1 MNQIT
6 LLNALELHHGER
18 SMAFLSLEDA
28 AASLGLSTDVLKD
41 LARKKVIRSL
51 SDGGKMMFK
60 SEEVEAYRAA
70 NAPDSGESLMIE
82 EPINFDLSPVE
93 STLAQTEPVAGSY
106 SPLLDDHDWD
116 NIKVRSD
123 DPVGAT
129 TEMLTPGNAAK
140 SLASDSP
147 FELAPEE
154 PSFRLQ
160 EEIPPPMKEPS
171 SGSSEGVFSVSGDS
185 SSEFEVS
192 SSSEFSLEAAAEA
205 SFDLGESLNLAPEDA
220 DSIGSESFA
229 IEAAD
234 SSSVFE
240 VDGSSGV
247 ESGSDSAFEIA
258 LEDSSSQE
266 GGLAI
271 EDGSGSEALPLDL
284 MDADVSGAID
294 EVDLDMI
301 GDGSDSEVVP
311 VDDEADI
318 NAGTLAT
325 PTRGRR
331 TQLMPDDDSPI
342 EDLEDLDDED
352 SRPVGAM
359 VAAPQPWGVLPVL
372 FLTPAFLV
380 MTLLVFL
387 TFEILLSSIGFFQG
401 GKISTVLLKPMMD
414 IVDADAAKLL
424 N

>member
-1 MNQIT
+1 
-6 LLNALELHHGER
+6 
-18 SMAFLSLEDA
+18 MAFLSLEDA

-41 LARKKVIRSL
+41 LARKKIIRSL

-60 SEEVEAYRAA
+60 SEEVEAYREA
-70 NAPDSGESLMIE
+70 NAPDAGESLMLD
-82 EPINFDLSPVE
+82 EPMNFELPPPENTV
-93 STLAQTEPVAGSY
+93 AQTEAEGGSFA
-106 SPLLDDHDWD
+106 PLMDDGDWD
-116 NIKVRSD
+116 NIKIKTD

-129 TEMLTPGNAAK
+129 TEMLTPAMAAK
-140 SLASDSP
+140 ALSSDSP

-154 PSFRLQ
+154 PAFRLQ
-160 EEIPPPMKEPS
+160 EETPAPTKEPS

-185 SSEFEVS
+185 SSEFEVGS
-192 SSSEFSLEAAAEA
+192 SSDFSLEAASEA
-205 SFDLGESLNLAPEDA
+205 SFDMGDSLNLAPEDA
-220 DSIGSESFA
+220 DSVGSESFA

-240 VDGSSGV
+240 VDGSSGI

-284 MDADVSGAID
+284 MDADISGTVD
-294 EVDLDMI
+294 NLDLDMI
-301 GDGSDSEVVP
+301 DEGSDSEVVP
-311 VDDEADI
+311 VDDDGDI

-331 TQLMPDDDSPI
+331 TQLMTDSDDLE
-342 EDLEDLDDED
+342 EDLESIEDDD
-352 SRPVGAM
+352 ARPVGAM

-372 FLTPAFLV
+372 FLTPAFLI
-380 MTLLVFL
+380 MTLMVFL

-401 GKISTVLLKPMMD
+401 GKVSTVLLKPMMD
-414 IVDADAAKLL
+414 IVDPAASKLL

>member
-1 MNQIT
+1 
-6 LLNALELHHGER
+6 
-18 SMAFLSLEDA
+18 MAFLSLEDA

-41 LARKKVIRSL
+41 LARKKIIRSL

-60 SEEVEAYRAA
+60 SEEVEAYREA
-70 NAPDSGESLMIE
+70 NAPDAGESLMLD
-82 EPINFDLSPVE
+82 EPMNFELAPPENTLS
-93 STLAQTEPVAGSY
+93 QTEADGGSFA
-106 SPLLDDHDWD
+106 LMDDNDWD
-116 NIKVRSD
+116 NIKIKTD

-129 TEMLTPGNAAK
+129 TEMLTPANAAK
-140 SLASDSP
+140 ALSSDSP

-160 EEIPPPMKEPS
+160 EETPAPTKEPS

-185 SSEFEVS
+185 SSEFEVGS
-192 SSSEFSLEAAAEA
+192 SSDFSLEAASEA
-205 SFDLGESLNLAPEDA
+205 SFDMGDSLNLAPEDA
-220 DSIGSESFA
+220 DSVGSESFA

-240 VDGSSGV
+240 IDGSSGI

-266 GGLAI
+266 GELAI

-294 EVDLDMI
+294 NVDLDMI
-301 GDGSDSEVVP
+301 DDGSDSEVVP
-311 VDDEADI
+311 VDDDGDI

-325 PTRGRR
+325 PTRNRR
-331 TQLMPDDDSPI
+331 TQLMTDTDDLE
-342 EDLEDLDDED
+342 EDLESMDDED
-352 SRPVGAM
+352 SPPPVGAM

-372 FLTPAFLV
+372 FLTPAFLI
-380 MTLLVFL
+380 MTLMVFL

-401 GKISTVLLKPMMD
+401 GKVSSVLLKPMMD
-414 IVDADAAKLL
+414 IVDPAASKLL